1 MNRVF
6 STVSAIAL
14 LWQLVKPFEQWEAFR
29 LGIIDAHGKLL
40 RSPQTPQERSAYD
53 PLTRVALNLKRLLE
67 TVPFGSSELASLL
80 SAYPLWREDTEQEFV
95 EQQPIKQEPTKEYLA
110 NRKRIK
116 QSMQMQLRGTI

>member
-6 STVSAIAL
+6 GTVSAIAL

-40 RSPQTPQERSAYD
+40 RSPQTAQERNAYD
-53 PLTRVALNLKRLLE
+53 LLTSVALNLKRLLE
-67 TVPFGSSELASLL
+67 KVPFGISQLVSLL
-80 SAYPLWREDTEQEFV
+80 SAYLLWREDTEQEFV
-95 EQQPIKQEPTKEYLA
+95 KQEPIKEYRA